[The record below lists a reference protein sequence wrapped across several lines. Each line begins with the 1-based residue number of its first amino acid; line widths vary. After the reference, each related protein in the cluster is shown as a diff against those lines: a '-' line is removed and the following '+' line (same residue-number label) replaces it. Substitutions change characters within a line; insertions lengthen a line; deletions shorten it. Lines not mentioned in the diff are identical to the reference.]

1 MNGDSPVK
9 GLSPGEETIMKKEDT
24 RLENFIELVKTH
36 ANSEGIHMMY
46 YAKHPESEAAAAW
59 ASMNLMDDEQS
70 LLVGFCSICRVVR
83 DTLMGNFEKSEADTI
98 EDMVN
103 AMDTAFSAPAEIFGK
118 VE

>member
-1 MNGDSPVK
+1 
-9 GLSPGEETIMKKEDT
+9 MKKAET
-24 RLENFIELVKTH
+24 RLENFAEVVKIH
-36 ANSEGIHMMY
+36 AESEGMQMMY
-46 YAKHPESEAAAAW
+46 FARHPEANPATAW
-59 ASMNLMDDEQS
+59 ISQNLEDDEKS

-98 EDMVN
+98 EDMVS